1 MQRVMARRKKKSN
14 NLPVFITSIRLNV
27 LLHNKAGSYL
37 SFKLWPFALCIWGGF
52 TIHSIVYTSFQ
63 CQLPK
68 PFGLRSPTSSERQSP
83 QFVTS
88 CPAVDWRGPPLVQK
102 ENHKLG
108 KPNGFFPLPFCGN
121 VCPRRQCSHSGRG
134 GLPGGYLYTPLHPL
148 NPSQGMEPYSEL
160 STLKRS
166 TIELREGGRIESLS
180 SNNHTVSA
188 RTVTG

>member
-1 MQRVMARRKKKSN
+1 MA
-14 NLPVFITSIRLNV
+14 I
-27 LLHNKAGSYL
+27 
-37 SFKLWPFALCIWGGF
+37 CIVHGGGF
-52 TIHSIVYTSFQ
+52 TIHSVGYTSFQ

-68 PFGLRSPTSSERQSP
+68 PFGLHSPTSSERQSP

-102 ENHKLG
+102 KNHKLG
-108 KPNGFFPLPFCGN
+108 KPMVSSPCLSVGMFAQGDNAATLG
-121 VCPRRQCSHSGRG
+121 G

-166 TIELREGGRIESLS
+166 TIELREDGRIESLS